1 MSSPKSIKE
10 NIARAKSY
18 GQRKDYMRCL
28 HALGLS
34 LDDLASSKIFGR
46 EKFEIGILIDEV
58 LRLLLSMEELERV
71 LPRGLKYTKGQ
82 EKKLAAVLM
91 KIHDTIK
98 VALEKAAVEKV
109 RKQKNQIDKYVL
121 TGQKFLIEKD
131 IKEAKKYFR
140 KITEAFPDE
149 RGLLQDVGGRLVKSG
164 FPVEGVEYLERSI
177 EKTPSDSRPYISLL
191 LAYETMAEHDKAL
204 EVIKDIVRRF
214 GANESI
220 FIRQAKL
227 FLAKRMYTEAYDAAA
242 AALKA
247 NPLNREAKKISD
259 KLGPKVFGRGYKPG
273 VTTGEAK
280 KAKSGSGRS
289 KEKINLTL
297 DGSAANPAKSGKRRL
312 PPRNRL
318 LPRLLSWIF
327 SFFIFHKVKNPR
339 QPYGYRGFVFRSDEP
354 MNVG

>member
-10 NIARAKSY
+10 NIARAKAY

-28 HALGLS
+28 HALSLS
-34 LDDLASSKIFGR
+34 LDELSSSQVFGR

-58 LRLLLSMEELERV
+58 FRQLLSMEELKRV

-98 VALEKAAVEKV
+98 NALEKAAVEKV
-109 RKQKNQIDKYVL
+109 RKQKNQIDKFIL
-121 TGQKFLIEKD
+121 SGQKFLMEKNV
-131 IKEAKKYFR
+131 KEAKKYFR

-164 FPVEGVEYLERSI
+164 FPSDGVEYLERAI

-191 LAYETMAEHDKAL
+191 LAYEMMTEQENAL

-220 FIRQAKL
+220 YVRQAKL
-227 FLAKRMYTEAYDAAA
+227 FFAKRMYTEAYDAAA
-242 AALKA
+242 AALKV
-247 NPLNREAKKISD
+247 NPLNRDAKKISD
-259 KLGPKVFGRGYKPG
+259 KLGPKIFGRGYTPG
-273 VTTGEAK
+273 ASAGEMKA
-280 KAKSGSGRS
+280 AKSSGGANGKKKGVS
-289 KEKINLTL
+289 FSL
-297 DGSAANPAKSGKRRL
+297 DGSGGAKKSKPANKKTAAKKPNAAKAIKL
-312 PPRNRL
+312 D
-318 LPRLLSWIF
+318 F
-327 SFFIFHKVKNPR
+327 
-339 QPYGYRGFVFRSDEP
+339 
-354 MNVG
+354 

>member
-10 NIARAKSY
+10 NIARAKAY

-28 HALGLS
+28 HALSLS
-34 LDDLASSKIFGR
+34 LDELASSQVFGR

-58 LRLLLSMEELERV
+58 IRQLLAMDELKRV
-71 LPRGLKYTKGQ
+71 LPRGIKYVKGQ
-82 EKKLAAVLM
+82 EKKLAVLLR

-98 VALEKAAVEKV
+98 NALEKAAVEKV

-121 TGQKFLIEKD
+121 AGQKFLVDKD
-131 IKEAKKYFR
+131 VKEAKKYFR
-140 KITEAFPDE
+140 KITEAFPGE

-164 FPVEGVEYLERSI
+164 FPADGVEYLERAI
-177 EKTPSDSRPYISLL
+177 EEAPSDSRPYISLL
-191 LAYETMAEHDKAL
+191 LAYEMMNEQDKAL

-220 FIRQAKL
+220 FVRQAKL
-227 FLAKRMYTEAYDAAA
+227 FLAKRMYTEAYDASA

-273 VTTGEAK
+273 ATSKELKKAQSSATGAAGKKESISLDLGGGSGNTTKAKAPKKKAPAK
-280 KAKSGSGRS
+280 KTADSKSI
-289 KEKINLTL
+289 KL
-297 DGSAANPAKSGKRRL
+297 D
-312 PPRNRL
+312 
-318 LPRLLSWIF
+318 F
-327 SFFIFHKVKNPR
+327 
-339 QPYGYRGFVFRSDEP
+339 
-354 MNVG
+354 

>member
-10 NIARAKSY
+10 NIARAKAY

-28 HALGLS
+28 HALSLS
-34 LDDLASSKIFGR
+34 LDELASSQVFGR

-58 LRLLLSMEELERV
+58 IRQLLAMDELKRV

-82 EKKLAAVLM
+82 EKKLAAVFM

-98 VALEKAAVEKV
+98 SALEKAAVEKV
-109 RKQKNQIDKYVL
+109 RKQKNQIDQYVL
-121 TGQKFLIEKD
+121 TGQKFLAEKD
-131 IKEAKKYFR
+131 VKEAKKYFR

-164 FPVEGVEYLERSI
+164 FPADGVEYLERAI

-191 LAYETMAEHDKAL
+191 LAYEMMSEQEKAI

-220 FIRQAKL
+220 YVRQAKL
-227 FLAKRMYTEAYDAAA
+227 FLGKRMYTEAYDAAA
-242 AALKA
+242 AALKT

-259 KLGPKVFGRGYKPG
+259 KLGPKIFGRGFKPG
-273 VTTGEAK
+273 ATSKEMQAGKSAQGAKGKKDGMTFNLDGGSATKQDKAAK
-280 KAKSGSGRS
+280 KKA
-289 KEKINLTL
+289 
-297 DGSAANPAKSGKRRL
+297 PAKKPAASKAIKL
-312 PPRNRL
+312 D
-318 LPRLLSWIF
+318 F
-327 SFFIFHKVKNPR
+327 
-339 QPYGYRGFVFRSDEP
+339 
-354 MNVG
+354 